1 MNQPAAKPEV
11 LFGQIAVDLGL
22 LERPEVETFLERQRS
37 APTWRSLGLHLIEAG
52 RLDDAQVHRILE
64 EQSRRV
70 GGPKSGGDMF
80 GRLLVRMGLVGEA
93 ELRQVVADQELFR
106 TRGYDFRLGQLLQ
119 NKGLLSAADL
129 ERVLNMQQKRILV
142 CPRCLIAYNFS
153 FGEDAAWQNCR
164 GCGGQLVRP
173 QFEA

>member
-1 MNQPAAKPEV
+1 MNPRPDV
-11 LFGQIAVDLGL
+11 LFGQIGVDLGL
-22 LERPEVETFLERQRS
+22 LERPEVDTYLERQRTAS
-37 APTWRSLGLHLIEAG
+37 SWSSLGVLLLQAG
-52 RLDDAQVHRILE
+52 RQDEEQVHRILE
-64 EQSRRV
+64 EQARRREAQ
-70 GGPKSGGDMF
+70 GTPTSDLF
-80 GRLLVRMGLVGEA
+80 GKLIVRMGFVAEA

-119 NKGLLSAADL
+119 NKGLLTPADL
-129 ERVLNMQQKRILV
+129 DRVLSIQQKRILV

-164 GCGGQLVRP
+164 GCGGHLVRP